1 MSSMSDINSAWNSFC
16 VGDYDTSVASLKP
29 VVKKHIAPKCGELYI
44 STRTIISYLFQ
55 EKKRDWRDSIKL
67 GELQQDNSSPTTPTT
82 ERRSAIIIVQKIWRG
97 VFTCLVRK
105 CTLIQ
110 SYWRSC
116 MTRMRLTRGHNA
128 DIIDLKNIFWK
139 IPIIPYQS
147 PREGII
153 KKQMKFISFEEKEL
167 ENLKSKIS
175 ATSFKTPNGGEHI
188 PYIDEHIITRI
199 VNPDGRIKFKDVRK
213 ISIGLCKRD
222 ITSHRCKKKS
232 AFYNCFVAMLRVKH
246 DNIFKEIHIKVFN
259 TGQLEIP
266 GIQSNEI
273 LSKSLNLLTD
283 ILNPLMVWRAGP
295 LIYLKNNKQFM
306 NPVLINSNFNCG
318 YFINREK
325 LFDILKLN
333 YGINSAYDPC
343 SYPGIQSQFFYD
355 NSLEIQNG
363 RQPEHWVADGR
374 IPKVSFMIF
383 RTGSVLI
390 VGKCSEEILK
400 EIYHFL
406 RNLLEKEY
414 INIKENTNEVPNT
427 DNSKKNKTRKKAKT
441 ILVKLDTNK

>member
-1 MSSMSDINSAWNSFC
+1 MSDINSAWNSFC
-16 VGDYDTSVASLKP
+16 GGNYDTSIASLKP
-29 VVKKHIAPKCGELYI
+29 IVKKHIAPKCGKLYI

-55 EKKRDWRDSIKL
+55 EKKENWKDSINWD
-67 GELQQDNSSPTTPTT
+67 EIEQDSPTT
-82 ERRSAIIIVQKIWRG
+82 ECMSASIIMQKTWRG
-97 VFTCLVRK
+97 VFTRLVRN
-105 CTLIQ
+105 CVVIQ
-110 SYWRSC
+110 SYWRGC
-116 MTRMRLTRGHNA
+116 MTRMRLVRGHNTDA
-128 DIIDLKNIFWK
+128 SDIIDLKNIFWK

-153 KKQMKFISFEEKEL
+153 KKQMKFISFEEKQL

-175 ATSFKTPNGGEHI
+175 ATSFKTPNGGKHI
-188 PYIDEHIITRI
+188 PYVDEYIITRI
-199 VNPDGRIKFKDVRK
+199 VNPEGRIKFKDVRK

-232 AFYNCFVAMLRVKH
+232 AFYNCFVVMLRVEH
-246 DNIFKEIHIKVFN
+246 DNIFKEIHVKVFN

-273 LSKSLNLLTD
+273 LNKTLNLLTD
-283 ILNPLMVWRAGP
+283 ILNPLMPWRATP
-295 LIYLKNNKQFM
+295 LIYLKNKKHFL

-355 NSLEIQNG
+355 NSLKIQNG
-363 RQPEHWVADGR
+363 RQPEHWVPDGR

-390 VGKCSEEILK
+390 VGKCSEEILN
-400 EIYHFL
+400 EIYNFL
-406 RNLLEKEY
+406 RTLLEKEY

-427 DNSKKNKTRKKAKT
+427 DNSKKSKTRKKAKT